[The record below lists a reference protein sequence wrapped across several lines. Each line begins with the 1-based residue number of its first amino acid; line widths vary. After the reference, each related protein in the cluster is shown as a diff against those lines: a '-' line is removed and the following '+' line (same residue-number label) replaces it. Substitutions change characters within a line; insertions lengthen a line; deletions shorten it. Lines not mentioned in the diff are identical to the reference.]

1 MRLSRA
7 TVMFAFCLECVI
19 SAPGTAADVLPA
31 VVSAPRY
38 APAGSLLANCT
49 ETAMLTEPV
58 PAKPAA
64 RKPTPRKHVAKRKH
78 APRKTVAARPHVAA
92 HKAVTK
98 KPIHKVVAKK
108 SATPVKHKAVHK
120 RPVHHRP
127 RHRAVAH
134 KAAPRPIVH
143 RVTYASPIC
152 DSRAPVIDQLLG
164 LTGLP
169 ELPPFDGPILPG
181 PDEETA
187 KAFAA
192 LLPNAPAPQSFP
204 RQSFPFFPGA
214 FGFPFPGG
222 PGGGGGDTPPGG
234 GGGGTPPPTVA
245 VPEPASWAMMILG
258 LGMAGYVIRR
268 RRRSRRD
275 RESQAL

>member
-7 TVMFAFCLECVI
+7 TVAFAFCLECVL

-31 VVSAPRY
+31 VVTTTPRY
-38 APAGSLLANCT
+38 AAPGSLLANCT
-49 ETAMLTEPV
+49 ETAMVTEPV
-58 PAKPAA
+58 KHTA
-64 RKPTPRKHVAKRKH
+64 RKPAPRRHVAKRKRTH
-78 APRKTVAARPHVAA
+78 RKTVAARPH
-92 HKAVTK
+92 H
-98 KPIHKVVAKK
+98 PVAKK
-108 SATPVKHKAVHK
+108 PVVKKAATPVKHKVAHK

-127 RHRAVAH
+127 RHKAVAH

-152 DSRAPVIDQLLG
+152 DSRAPVIDELLG

-192 LLPNAPAPQSFP
+192 LLPTAPAPSVFP
-204 RQSFPFFPGA
+204 TQSFPFFPGVI
-214 FGFPFPGG
+214 GFPFPGS
-222 PGGGGGDTPPGG
+222 PGGGGGTPPGG
-234 GGGGTPPPTVA
+234 GGGTPPTVA

-258 LGMAGYVIRR
+258 MGMAGYVLRR
-268 RRRSRRD
+268 RRRKSQQDRQSR
-275 RESQAL
+275 AL